1 MTKIQLVDSKLL
13 VDSEVIDY
21 MMLLYLQGVI
31 LHMLFVQSSIQKNII
46 KDILLKFLSLIKG
59 LTLLIDLAY

>member
-31 LHMLFVQSSIQKNII
+31 LHMLFVQSSIQKYNKRHFIEI
-46 KDILLKFLSLIKG
+46 PFINKG
-59 LTLLIDLAY
+59 IAFID